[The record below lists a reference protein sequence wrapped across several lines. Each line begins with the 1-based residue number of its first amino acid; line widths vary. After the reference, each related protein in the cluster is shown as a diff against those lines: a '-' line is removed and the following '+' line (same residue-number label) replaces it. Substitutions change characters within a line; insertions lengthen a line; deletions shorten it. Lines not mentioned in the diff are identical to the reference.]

1 MTLYTW
7 AVIQDCRLVGYVRA
21 YSEWDAVRMAEK
33 KYGSRFFVER
43 VYLGDWIAESKEENN
58 ETVKR

>member
-1 MTLYTW
+1 MKMYNW

-33 KYGSRFFVER
+33 RFGDRFFVER
-43 VYLGDWIAESKEENN
+43 VYLGDWITDTKEVTNES
-58 ETVKR
+58 V

>member
-1 MTLYTW
+1 MKMYNW

-33 KYGSRFFVER
+33 RFVDRFFVER
-43 VYLGDWIAESKEENN
+43 VYLGDDVEENKEQTN
-58 ETVKR
+58 EAV